1 MSDET
6 VHHEEKTTCAVRH
19 AIHDVLQVWGQSQN
33 HSLEVG
39 ILKTKAARQR
49 TENNCEIPILQ
60 SLSAPL
66 IKIVHITILVGM
78 PWILYEFVVITSQ
91 DSKLTSTR
99 RHFFL
104 TKRAELSKNPAI
116 GLNVAGWSAL
126 LVLHVELL
134 DLFAQGVHLWQFVLG
149 FHAS

>member
-1 MSDET
+1 MNYNCQHVYIIFRHPINIHVDMSDET

-49 TENNCEIPILQ
+49 TENNCKIPILQ

-104 TKRAELSKNPAI
+104 TKEQSFRRIQLSA
-116 GLNVAGWSAL
+116 SMS
-126 LVLHVELL
+126 LVGRHC
-134 DLFAQGVHLWQFVLG
+134 LFFT
-149 FHAS
+149 